1 VAEWQTRWIQNPLSA
16 RACGFKSRSRHHALG
31 PTPPILFHP
40 MDIQKSLSEL
50 GERLTRTREDLRIVE
65 EQLLFQMDV
74 LEEAK
79 TRMLVAETPLA
90 DREFRVAREDH
101 DRLVEE
107 RARVSAEIA
116 ELQMEQDRLLDRM
129 LAVPPV

>member
-1 VAEWQTRWIQNPLSA
+1 
-16 RACGFKSRSRHHALG
+16 
-31 PTPPILFHP
+31 
-40 MDIQKSLSEL
+40 MDIQKSLSEV
-50 GERLTRTREDLRIVE
+50 GDRLTRAKEDLRIVE

-101 DRLVEE
+101 DRLVQE
-107 RARVSAEIA
+107 RERVQKQIA
-116 ELQMEQDRLLDRM
+116 ELQGEQDRLLDRM
-129 LAVPPV
+129 LATPPV

>member
-1 VAEWQTRWIQNPLSA
+1 
-16 RACGFKSRSRHHALG
+16 
-31 PTPPILFHP
+31 
-40 MDIQKSLSEL
+40 MDIQKSLSEV
-50 GERLTRTREDLRIVE
+50 GDRLTRAKEDLRIVE

-101 DRLVEE
+101 DRLVQE
-107 RARVSAEIA
+107 RERVQRQIV
-116 ELQMEQDRLLDRM
+116 ELQGEQDRLLDRM
-129 LAVPPV
+129 LATPPV

>member
-1 VAEWQTRWIQNPLSA
+1 
-16 RACGFKSRSRHHALG
+16 
-31 PTPPILFHP
+31 
-40 MDIQKSLSEL
+40 MDIQKSLSEV
-50 GERLTRTREDLRIVE
+50 GDRLTRAKEDLRIVE

-101 DRLVEE
+101 DRLVQE
-107 RARVSAEIA
+107 RERVQKQIV
-116 ELQMEQDRLLDRM
+116 ELQGEQDRLLDRM
-129 LAVPPV
+129 LATPPV

>member
-1 VAEWQTRWIQNPLSA
+1 
-16 RACGFKSRSRHHALG
+16 
-31 PTPPILFHP
+31 
-40 MDIQKSLSEL
+40 MDIQKSLSEV
-50 GERLTRTREDLRIVE
+50 GDRLTRAKEDLRIVE

-101 DRLVEE
+101 DRLVDE
-107 RARVSAEIA
+107 RDRVSREIV
-116 ELQMEQDRLLDRM
+116 ELQGEQDRLLDRM
-129 LAVPPV
+129 LATPPV